1 MWQGN
6 LDLSKDLSLNL
17 QGGGQEAESE
27 DENERRLIRSHVVN
41 KISLLETHLRTSK
54 RQSLMRGE
62 GRVEEGEG
70 GGRKRERETPC
81 LEFEGSLLPKLL
93 LSPSLRCIQQGC
105 LPEMVW
111 VGQGFTFQVGGGG
124 SNNEMKL
131 TLGP

>member
-70 GGRKRERETPC
+70 ERD
-81 LEFEGSLLPKLL
+81 SV
-93 LSPSLRCIQQGC
+93 SRI
-105 LPEMVW
+105 
-111 VGQGFTFQVGGGG
+111 
-124 SNNEMKL
+124 
-131 TLGP
+131 